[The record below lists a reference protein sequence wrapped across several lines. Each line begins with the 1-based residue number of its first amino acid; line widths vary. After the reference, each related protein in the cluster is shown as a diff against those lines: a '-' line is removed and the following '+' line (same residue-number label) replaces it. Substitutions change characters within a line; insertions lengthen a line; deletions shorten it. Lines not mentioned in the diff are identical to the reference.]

1 MSQITAAEVK
11 KLREMSGAGM
21 MDCKKALTETGG
33 DIEVAMDFL
42 RKKGLSA
49 ASKKAGRIAAEGI
62 VVSVSDGNVGVVY
75 LKSMLKRILS
85 ARMISLSVL

>member
-49 ASKKAGRIAAEGI
+49 ASKKAGRC
-62 VVSVSDGNVGVVY
+62 
-75 LKSMLKRILS
+75 
-85 ARMISLSVL
+85 